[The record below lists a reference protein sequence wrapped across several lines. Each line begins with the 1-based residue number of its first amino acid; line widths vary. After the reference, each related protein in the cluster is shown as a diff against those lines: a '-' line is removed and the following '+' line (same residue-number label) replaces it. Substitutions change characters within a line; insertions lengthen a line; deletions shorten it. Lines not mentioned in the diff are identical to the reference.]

1 MGWEIFSILL
11 SVFDPRS
18 AVHFL
23 VYINDLDSSR
33 LACFVLA
40 LRLLNSIAAGWQRG
54 KGMAMLKITKVQ
66 ESGNDVLIKLQGKIS
81 EQWAALLDG
90 ECRAYLR
97 QKKAVYL
104 ECSHVVYMDAR
115 GIEVVNNLTHKQVT
129 LMSAPA
135 FIMELLH
142 VGGRS

>member
-1 MGWEIFSILL
+1 M
-11 SVFDPRS
+11 PKHH
-18 AVHFL
+18 AVE
-23 VYINDLDSSR
+23 R
-33 LACFVLA
+33 
-40 LRLLNSIAAGWQRG
+40 RREPT
-54 KGMAMLKITKVQ
+54 MLKITKIQ
-66 ESGNDVLIKLQGKIS
+66 ESGNDVLIKLEGKIA

-104 ECSHVVYMDAR
+104 ECSHVEYVDAR
-115 GIEVVNNLTHKQVT
+115 GIEVVNNLPRKQVT

-135 FIMELLH
+135 FIVELLH